1 MKVIPETYLMK
12 VIPETYLMKVIP
24 ETYLMKVIPLKDVR
38 DSEYPALEVFYLST
52 KALRDHC
59 LNTLREQGHTYH
71 EEEIK
76 WSVTLPAIWSAE
88 AKMFHIFQLH
98 IQTNL
103 HETINDNLGPFDLL
117 APKAF

>member
-12 VIPETYLMKVIP
+12 VIPETYLMKCYSRNVSD
-24 ETYLMKVIPLKDVR
+24 EGYSRNV
-38 DSEYPALEVFYLST
+38 
-52 KALRDHC
+52 RDHC

-88 AKMFHIFQLH
+88 AKMFMRKACEQVSHDI
-98 IQTNL
+98 IVV
-103 HETINDNLGPFDLL
+103 LL
-117 APKAF
+117 FTHFS

>member
-1 MKVIPETYLMK
+1 MKVSLDMK
-12 VIPETYLMKVIP
+12 
-24 ETYLMKVIPLKDVR
+24 LKDVR

-59 LNTLREQGHTYH
+59 LNTLREQGHKYH

-88 AKMFHIFQLH
+88 AKMFMRKACEQVSHDI
-98 IQTNL
+98 IVV
-103 HETINDNLGPFDLL
+103 LL
-117 APKAF
+117 FTHFS